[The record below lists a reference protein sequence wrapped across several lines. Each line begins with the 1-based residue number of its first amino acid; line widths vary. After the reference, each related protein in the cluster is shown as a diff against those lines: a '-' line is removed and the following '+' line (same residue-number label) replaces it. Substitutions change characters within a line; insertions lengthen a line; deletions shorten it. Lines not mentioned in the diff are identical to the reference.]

1 MSVEEQIIEMGRRA
15 RSIAPRVAGLGAETR
30 NRVLKAMA
38 AALIDRRES
47 ILAAN
52 TGDCESA
59 EASGLSDAMR
69 DRLRL
74 DRPRIEAMAEGLDR
88 VADLHDPVGTELSVV
103 RRPNGLVIRK
113 VRVPLGV
120 VAVIYESRPNVTAD
134 ATAVCLKAGNAVILR
149 GGSEASASNAAIFDA
164 MAAAGGAT
172 GLPPDAMQFVRTT
185 DRAAVGALLR
195 MDESL
200 DLVIPRGGES
210 LIRAVTEQSRVPV
223 LKHYKGVCHV
233 YVDRAADL
241 DMALAIALDAK
252 CRRPGVC
259 NAMEALLV
267 HDAVADAFLPRLAD
281 AMAAEGVEI
290 RGDER
295 AVALL
300 PGATPAAES
309 DWFEEYLDLILAV
322 RVVGDLQA
330 AMDHIDHYGTRHSD
344 VIVTA
349 DHDAARHFT
358 SEVDSAAVYVN
369 ASCRF
374 TDGAEFGLGAEI
386 GISTD
391 KLHARG
397 PCGIDELTTYKYVID
412 GTGQVRG

>member
-1 MSVEEQIIEMGRRA
+1 MSVREQIIEMGRRA
-15 RSIAPRVAGLGAETR
+15 RSAAPRVAALDAETR
-30 NRVLKAMA
+30 TRILAAMA
-38 AALIDRRES
+38 TALIDRRDS
-47 ILAAN
+47 IQAAN
-52 TGDCESA
+52 TSDCESA
-59 EASGLSDAMR
+59 DAAGLSGAML

-74 DRPRIEAMAEGLDR
+74 DGSRIDEMAAGLR
-88 VADLHDPVGTELSVV
+88 RISELHDPVGTELRVV
-103 RRPNGLVIRK
+103 HRPNGLVIRK

-134 ATAVCLKAGNAVILR
+134 AAAVCLKAGNAVILR

-164 MAAAGGAT
+164 IVAAGGAT
-172 GLPPDAMQFVRTT
+172 GLPPDAMQLVRTT

-210 LIRAVTEQSRVPV
+210 LIRFVAEQSRVPV

-241 DMALAIALDAK
+241 EMALAIAIDAK

-259 NAMEALLV
+259 NAMETLLV
-267 HDAVADAFLPRLAD
+267 HDAVADVFLPRLAD

-295 AVALL
+295 TVALV

-309 DWFEEYLDLILAV
+309 DWFEEYLELILAV

-330 AMDHIDHYGTRHSD
+330 AMDHIEHYGTRHSD

-349 DHDAARHFT
+349 DRDAARHFT
-358 SEVDSAAVYVN
+358 REVDSAAVYVN
-369 ASCRF
+369 ASSRF

-397 PCGIDELTTYKYVID
+397 PCGVEELTTYKYVID